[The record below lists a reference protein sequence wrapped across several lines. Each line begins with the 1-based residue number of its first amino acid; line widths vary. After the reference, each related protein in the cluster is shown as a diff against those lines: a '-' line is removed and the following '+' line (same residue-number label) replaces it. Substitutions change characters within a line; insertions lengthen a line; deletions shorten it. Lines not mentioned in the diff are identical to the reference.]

1 MFRSGELAD
10 VSVELE
16 RIGDL
21 ADGVG
26 TALSRAFRGA
36 VLDGKSLNSVLG
48 EVARELCRYR
58 AEGGVPAGG
67 DAGVGGGREAVHGDQ
82 SGAGA

>member
-1 MFRSGELAD
+1 MAEMFEELSD

-26 TALSRAFRGA
+26 KALSRPCAAQCSTASR
-36 VLDGKSLNSVLG
+36 
-48 EVARELCRYR
+48 
-58 AEGGVPAGG
+58 
-67 DAGVGGGREAVHGDQ
+67 
-82 SGAGA
+82 